1 MKGNHKH
8 PGRTNTVIIA
18 ISLILLFQNS
28 YAQPGYRPR
37 YKEEPYQQ
45 NRSYN
50 RGAQDYR
57 HRSDSWFNPEGDPSI
72 ISLGVHLDPIISW
85 FSTDSYD
92 TRNKGFITGFNFGIS
107 YNKYFSPNYAIS
119 SGINII
125 NAGGRLVSRE
135 TTHFELK
142 NYYHETIVVE
152 PGEVITYKISYLSI
166 PVGIKLRSNQTT
178 YGMLFTDIGVDPK
191 IVLAARADIPSANI
205 KGGNAMPEIRPVN
218 LSYHIS
224 GGIEYPVSS
233 NNCIVLGIG
242 FEKNLFDI
250 TRDRRDQPWDVVIH
264 KLFSFR
270 IGLTF

>member
-8 PGRTNTVIIA
+8 PGRTNTAIIA

-28 YAQPGYRPR
+28 NSQPGYRPR
-37 YKEEPYQQ
+37 YPAVPYQQ

-50 RGAQDYR
+50 QHTQDYR
-57 HRSDSWFNPEGDPSI
+57 QGYNPWFNPGRGPSI
-72 ISLGVHLDPIISW
+72 ISLGIHFDPVISW
-85 FSTDSYD
+85 FTTDSYD
-92 TRNKGFITGFNFGIS
+92 TRNEGFVPGFNFGIS
-107 YNKYFSPNYAIS
+107 YNKYFSPNYSFS
-119 SGINII
+119 SGVNII

-135 TTHFELK
+135 TTHFELR

-152 PGEVITYKISYLSI
+152 PGEAITYKISYLSI
-166 PVGIKLRSNQTT
+166 PLGIKLRTNQTT
-178 YGMLFTDIGVDPK
+178 YGMLITDNGVDPK
-191 IVLAARADIPSANI
+191 IVLAGRADIPSANI
-205 KGGNAMPEIRPVN
+205 KGGNALPEIRPVN

-224 GGIEYPVSS
+224 GGIEYPVSGS
-233 NNCIVLGIG
+233 NSIVFGIG

-250 TRDRRDQPWDVVIH
+250 TRDNEDQPWDVVIN